1 MRALLLATVFSCVSF
16 AASAQ
21 GLTAEQE
28 AGFDAIWDHGSEL
41 RDRSAR
47 VFYDWKTDNE
57 VTYEAAIKEVWCA
70 ERSLSFARFS
80 EGETDQIAYWEQR
93 IEKAQSALS
102 TLVKSLNSA
111 AYSNA
116 RDLEIADTVLIS
128 HMVDLEHEGFMLG
141 LRTGLRMDHEARPF
155 PGLCW

>member
-1 MRALLLATVFSCVSF
+1 MRGFLLAAVFSGLS
-16 AASAQ
+16 ASASAQ
-21 GLTAEQE
+21 GLSAEQE
-28 AGFDAIWDHGSEL
+28 AAFDAIWNHGSSL
-41 RDRSAR
+41 RDRAAR

-57 VTYEAAIKEVWCA
+57 VTYEAAVKEVWCA

-80 EGETDQIAYWEQR
+80 EGEADQIAYWEQR

-102 TLVKSLNSA
+102 TLARSLNSA
-111 AYSNA
+111 AYSTT

-141 LRTGLRMDHEARPF
+141 LRTGLLMDHEARPF